1 MHHTTSGIV
10 NADRDHNVS
19 RDVKDHMG
27 TTDTRP
33 DRTMRGLLRTARPRQ
48 WSKNLLVLAA
58 PVLSGELTD
67 RDVVARTAVA
77 FVAFCCAASG
87 VYLIND
93 AGDVEADRAHP
104 TKRLRPVATGA
115 VSVRSAYLAGGVLN
129 VVAVAVALTV
139 GWQLAGVVSA
149 YLLVSASYSL
159 WLKHEP
165 VLDIAII
172 ATGFLLRA
180 VAGGAASGIELSQ
193 WFLLSASFGSLFMAA
208 GKRYAEASLD
218 QSGLARKSLTRYSTT
233 YLRFVWTMSAGLLIM
248 TYGLWAFE
256 LDAQN
261 GSPLFVVSMAPFV
274 LAVLRYA
281 VSVDAG
287 IAGEPEEIA
296 LSDRVLQALALVWL
310 VLVAAAVYLG

>member
-1 MHHTTSGIV
+1 MT
-10 NADRDHNVS
+10 A
-19 RDVKDHMG
+19 
-27 TTDTRP
+27 TDTRRVP
-33 DRTMRGLLRTARPRQ
+33 VTRGLLRAVRPRQ

-58 PVLSGELTD
+58 PVLSGELTHA
-67 RDVVARTAVA
+67 DVIGNTAVA
-77 FVAFCCAASG
+77 FIAFCCAASG

-93 AGDVEADRAHP
+93 AGDVEADLAHP
-104 TKRLRPVATGA
+104 TKRLRPVA
-115 VSVRSAYLAGGVLN
+115 
-129 VVAVAVALTV
+129 
-139 GWQLAGVVSA
+139 AGVVPVRTAYTVGVALNLAAIAVSLLAQWQLSVTVASYLVLSA
-149 YLLVSASYSL
+149 AYSL

-165 VLDIAII
+165 VIDIAII

-180 VAGGAASGIELSQ
+180 IAGGAASGIELSQ

-208 GKRYAEASLD
+208 GKRYAEAALTD
-218 QSGLARKSLTRYSTT
+218 PGLVRRSLTKYSAT

-256 LDAQN
+256 LADAAN

-296 LSDRVLQALALVWL
+296 LRDRVLQGLAIVWL
-310 VLVAAAVYLG
+310 ALVAAAVYLG